1 MLLADYIHSQVRIEN
16 FNSGQGGRILVLR
29 CRSLMATDFSRQL
42 IFTWTVWKNFMRL
55 WTILKQLIFEF
66 TVNSFYMYLGCSDFF
81 WLWLTQVCVTS
92 LVLHKCNF
100 SFSPKVVQFGIE
112 TKFSLDRIALHF
124 CYWLRLCCNWKPM
137 FSWWSLP
144 LLLWPQCLVQGWY
157 CREKLD
163 AGHSWNLKVKSN
175 YYISR
180 SSLCSQCS
188 SESEG
193 DINSCEK
200 IWAKQ
205 L

>member
-16 FNSGQGGRILVLR
+16 FNSGQGGRVLVLR
-29 CRSLMATDFSRQL
+29 CRSLMATDFSRKL

-66 TVNSFYMYLGCSDFF
+66 TVNSFYMYLGWSVFF

-92 LVLHKCNF
+92 FVLHKCNF

-112 TKFSLDRIALHF
+112 TKFPLDCIALHF
-124 CYWLRLCCNWKPM
+124 WYGLRLCCNWEPV
-137 FSWWSLP
+137 FSWWSSP
-144 LLLWPQCLVQGWY
+144 LLLWPQCVVQGWY
-157 CREKLD
+157 CKEKLD
-163 AGHSWNLKVKSN
+163 AGHSWSLKVKSN

-200 IWAKQ
+200 IWAKH